1 MIGTVFMKDGKR
13 KSGDIVPLPGG
24 YFLVR
29 LLARGK
35 RKQGKLE
42 IPKENVSYIEYKN

>member
-1 MIGTVFMKDGKR
+1 MIGTVFMKDGSR

-29 LLARGK
+29 GK
-35 RKQGKLE
+35 RKHKKVE
-42 IPKENVSYIEYKN
+42 IPKENVSYIEYKNS